1 MAEEIKETVSRMSKD
16 AIAILAP
23 LADELNNT
31 FMAVASV
38 LAKKS
43 CNRAEASLIKAHAV
57 ILKAKL
63 TELHKAKIT
72 NL

>member
-1 MAEEIKETVSRMSKD
+1 MAEENKETVSRMSEE
-16 AIAILAP
+16 AIATLEDISDKLS
-23 LADELNNT
+23 DT
-31 FMAVASV
+31 FAAIAEV

>member
-1 MAEEIKETVSRMSKD
+1 MAEENKETVSRMSND
-16 AIAILAP
+16 AIAT
-23 LADELNNT
+23 LADISDKLSDT
-31 FMAVASV
+31 FAAIAEV

>member
-1 MAEEIKETVSRMSKD
+1 MAEENKETVSRMSD
-16 AIAILAP
+16 EAIATLTA
-23 LADELNNT
+23 LSDDLSNT
-31 FMAVASV
+31 FAAIAEV

-63 TELHKAKIT
+63 TELHKAKIAD
-72 NL
+72 

>member
-1 MAEEIKETVSRMSKD
+1 MTDD
-16 AIAILAP
+16 AIEMLTS

-31 FMAVASV
+31 FNAIASV

-43 CNRAEASLIKAHAV
+43 CNRSETSLIKAHAV

-63 TELHKAKIT
+63 TELHKASIT
-72 NL
+72 NLV